1 MVPASGIL
9 NWTLQE
15 IQQIDIQTRR
25 ILRITG
31 NFHRNSYADWLYLQ
45 RKCGGRDLKLMQIA
59 YELCVISIRQHLR
72 VRKNKNRS
80 LEYEVKHEQQKL
92 MRVENELL
100 QSVHI
105 DDNPQLTP
113 RDRSQMFTQLK
124 LKSKAESFES
134 KPLHGYGHKTVSDN
148 SNIDEKLTREWTTNK
163 FVTSN
168 FEATPLL
175 SLNKK

>member
-72 VRKNKNRS
+72 ARKNKNRS

-134 KPLHGYGHKTVSDN
+134 KPLHGYLDQKVWEN
-148 SNIDEKLTREWTTNK
+148 NNIDQKLIENEQPA
-163 FVTSN
+163 S
-168 FEATPLL
+168 
-175 SLNKK
+175 